1 MASSIL
7 FGVSLILLAALL
19 VWHHQRAWSEA
30 CRYSPSARE
39 KDFAR
44 RQYRRR
50 TQTSTMIGI
59 VGVAIGAF
67 PAVQNPTAAV
77 VYVVGLLACVG
88 WILLLGCADML
99 SSWVHFQQLRRRQ
112 HAEHAALQAQ
122 LKREAERQRGEKR
135 FPESPDESPQ

>member
-1 MASSIL
+1 MAGSIL

-19 VWHHQRAWSEA
+19 VWHHQGVWNQA

-59 VGVAIGAF
+59 VGIAIGAH
-67 PAVQNPTAAV
+67 PWVTNRTAAV

-88 WILLLGCADML
+88 WILLLGCADMF

-112 HAEHAALQAQ
+112 QAEHAALQAQ
-122 LKREAERQRGEKR
+122 LKREAERRRGEQR
-135 FPESPDESPQ
+135 FPESPDESSH